1 MSPASAS
8 RHRLSRAA
16 ATARDL
22 RNARAIA
29 RNAHAHER
37 HARLLRALVC
47 ATATEVAERD
57 RSRHLHSGKQTS
69 GTVRARAPASIRCHA
84 TIEPP
89 IRRFSRD
96 PLSSVFDLLISL
108 DSTRFKDQARST
120 MRREHRCNG
129 DDAQSTDLSLTPANV
144 DRASLLSSLSLSV
157 SPQPQ
162 LLIGSIVEQN
172 RNYPRRSARR
182 REEPTPPFPATGRAR
197 VSRDR
202 SLIPR
207 SKFKVNVKTARLA
220 HTPRR
225 QGRIDTRRVAVR
237 IRGTCR
243 RANSTQL
250 V

>member
-1 MSPASAS
+1 MHMHTSVTRACSGRLFARRRRRSPNATGRDTYTAASK
-8 RHRLSRAA
+8 HRVPY
-16 ATARDL
+16 
-22 RNARAIA
+22 ARA
-29 RNAHAHER
+29 
-37 HARLLRALVC
+37 RLRRSD
-47 ATATEVAERD
+47 ATRQSSQFVD
-57 RSRHLHSGKQTS
+57 SRGIPS
-69 GTVRARAPASIRCHA
+69 
-84 TIEPP
+84 
-89 IRRFSRD
+89 
-96 PLSSVFDLLISL
+96 LSSVFDLLIPL